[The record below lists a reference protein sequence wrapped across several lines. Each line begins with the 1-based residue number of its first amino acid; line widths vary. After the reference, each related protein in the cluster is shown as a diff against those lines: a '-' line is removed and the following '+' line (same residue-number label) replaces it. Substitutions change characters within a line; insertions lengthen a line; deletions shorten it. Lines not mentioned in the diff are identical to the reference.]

1 MSFNLYY
8 ICYIQ
13 KLMQFIALKG
23 GGGGGGGAG
32 GWHLAL
38 KGYLSYNCRKR
49 SQSLLAV
56 LFLVQHDVCSVTYGP
71 V

>member
-23 GGGGGGGAG
+23 GGGGGG

>member
-1 MSFNLYY
+1 
-8 ICYIQ
+8 
-13 KLMQFIALKG
+13 MQFIALKG
-23 GGGGGGGAG
+23 GGGGGEG
-32 GWHLAL
+32 HLAL

>member
-23 GGGGGGGAG
+23 GGRRGGD
-32 GWHLAL
+32 LAL
-38 KGYLSYNCRKR
+38 KGYLSHNCRKR

>member
-23 GGGGGGGAG
+23 GGGGGGG
-32 GWHLAL
+32 HLAL
-38 KGYLSYNCRKR
+38 KGYLSNNCRKR

>member
-23 GGGGGGGAG
+23 GGGEGERGT
-32 GWHLAL
+32 WH
-38 KGYLSYNCRKR
+38 
-49 SQSLLAV
+49 
-56 LFLVQHDVCSVTYGP
+56 
-71 V
+71 

>member
-13 KLMQFIALKG
+13 KLTQFIALKG
-23 GGGGGGGAG
+23 GGGGG
-32 GWHLAL
+32 HLAL
-38 KGYLSYNCRKR
+38 KGNLSHNCRKR